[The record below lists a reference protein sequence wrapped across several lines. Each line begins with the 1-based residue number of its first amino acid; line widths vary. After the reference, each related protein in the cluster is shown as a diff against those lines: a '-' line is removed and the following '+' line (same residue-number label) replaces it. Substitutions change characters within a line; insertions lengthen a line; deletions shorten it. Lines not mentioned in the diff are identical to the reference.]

1 METTERG
8 HQMSKEHLKTILY
21 EIRVRTEGVSHGY
34 KDTLTT
40 KEQGQ
45 LHQHMNELDKMVR
58 RLKE

>member
-1 METTERG
+1 
-8 HQMSKEHLKTILY
+8 MSKEHLKTILY

-34 KDTLTT
+34 RDTLTT

-45 LHQHMNELDKMVR
+45 LHQHINELDKMVR